1 MHFDPVNCCV
11 GEDNGRIIR
20 RRDASDHYSLIDEGT
35 AQVAFEGSSLD
46 EIQSIL
52 VEVRGFDLTCEEYGL
67 GEIIVPVSRITINNE
82 ALLPIELNVVLLAA
96 HFSTLLS
103 ERPLNCLSTVSRATS
118 MDHFCRRPD
127 WSRWKA
133 VDHSSP
139 KMVGACRRIAIGCK
153 AAQLTDCV
161 QS

>member
-82 ALLPIELNVVLLAA
+82 ALLPIELYVVLLAG
-96 HFSTLLS
+96 HFQ
-103 ERPLNCLSTVSRATS
+103 RAFIPRAGNLPQHGFAGNLDGSFLPQT
-118 MDHFCRRPD
+118 
-127 WSRWKA
+127 
-133 VDHSSP
+133 
-139 KMVGACRRIAIGCK
+139 
-153 AAQLTDCV
+153 
-161 QS
+161 